1 MIRRKVYLEQDE
13 KLFSTTEIFNEE
25 QREFG
30 KGDKKG
36 KAKKAA
42 AKRDRQNM
50 RNRYQANASGLG
62 ISQEKAL
69 EAAKADMADTGVKA
83 SKSAS
88 QLALPAKQ
96 PGSTPKQAEP
106 KPSAKVRKQIESAK
120 LQETGLVTRRAEQSN
135 LPAVVEKQTK
145 KTAEQVT
152 KATEQAAKKGFKSQA
167 ENAVKQGK
175 GLFNKALTAAKNNP
189 KTTAAIGA
197 TTLTAAAVGTGVAIR
212 KRKKNANKA

>member
-13 KLFSTTEIFNEE
+13 KLFSTTEIS

-30 KGDKKG
+30 KRPS
-36 KAKKAA
+36 AKQRA
-42 AKRDRQNM
+42 AKEDRKRTRRRVEANGGT
-50 RNRYQANASGLG
+50 RAQADQI
-62 ISQEKAL
+62 ISEQ
-69 EAAKADMADTGVKA
+69 GPKA
-83 SKSAS
+83 SKAGEI
-88 QLALPAKQ
+88 AAPVKQ
-96 PGSTPKQAEP
+96 PGSTPKHTEP
-106 KPSAKVRKQIESAK
+106 KPSAKVRKQLEAPK
-120 LQETGLVTRRAEQSN
+120 QQTGLVTRRAEQSN

-197 TTLTAAAVGTGVAIR
+197 TTLTAAAVGTGIAIR